1 MKIEN
6 LSQERIVDFIRYCK
20 SHRKEVDDSFLY
32 DEDLERFKLN
42 EENPTCL
49 LIDEE
54 ENIIGAVSL
63 IIDEYYKKGKKGRFR
78 IFHSITNNIEYYR
91 KMLREILKH
100 TEDINKIF
108 VFVKEEEKDIIN
120 ILNSLNFYVERYSFH
135 LKRDIKPIA
144 EAIFPEGF
152 NLKTFEFNRD
162 EEHWC
167 EVRNAGFTKLKGSET
182 PRTPEMISEM
192 QYDGGLLPG
201 GMKILY
207 NHDEP
212 VGIVGV
218 SSEIEE
224 GIEYAFIYS
233 LAVKPEYQGKALGR
247 NLLRLALHYGETLG
261 IDRGMLTVNGENDKA
276 LSLYLKEGFYKDEVV
291 ICYNYDIR

>member
-1 MKIEN
+1 MKTEN
-6 LSQERIVDFIRYCK
+6 LTQERMGGFISYCK

-32 DEDLERFKLN
+32 DEDLGRFKLG
-42 EENPTCL
+42 EENPTYL
-49 LIDEE
+49 LIDKD
-54 ENIIGAVSL
+54 ENIIGVASL
-63 IIDEYYKKGKKGRFR
+63 IIDEYNKKCKKGRFR
-78 IFHSITNNIEYYR
+78 IFHSITNNLEYYR
-91 KMLREILKH
+91 EMLREILKH
-100 TEDINKIF
+100 TEEINKIF
-108 VFVKEEEKDIIN
+108 VFVKEEEKGIIN
-120 ILNSLNFYVERYSFH
+120 ILNSLNFCIERYSFL
-135 LKRDIKPIA
+135 LKRDVEPIG
-144 EAIFPEGF
+144 ETIFPEGF

-167 EVRNAGFTKLKGSET
+167 EVRNAGFAKLKGSET

-192 QYDGGLLPG
+192 QYDRGLLPG

-207 NHDEP
+207 NLDEP

-218 SSEIEE
+218 SKEIEE
-224 GIEYAFIYS
+224 DIEYAFIHS
-233 LAVKPEYQGKALGR
+233 LAVKPEYQGKALGK
-247 NLLRLALHYGETLG
+247 NLLRAALYHGKTLN

>member
-6 LSQERIVDFIRYCK
+6 LTQERMGDFISYCK

-32 DEDLERFKLN
+32 DEDLERFKPG
-42 EENPTCL
+42 EENPTYL

-54 ENIIGAVSL
+54 ENIIGAASL

-91 KMLREILKH
+91 KLLREILKH
-100 TEDINKIF
+100 TEGINEIF
-108 VFVKEEEKDIIN
+108 VFANEENKGIIN
-120 ILNSLNFYVERYSFH
+120 VLSSLNFYIERYSFT
-135 LKRDIKPIA
+135 LIRDAGPIEA
-144 EAIFPEGF
+144 AIFPEGF

-167 EVRNAGFTKLKGSET
+167 EVRNAGFTKLKGCET
-182 PRTPEMISEM
+182 PRTPEMISKM
-192 QYDGGLLPG
+192 QYDGDLLPG

-207 NHDEP
+207 NYDEP

-218 SSEIEE
+218 SSEIDE

-247 NLLRLALHYGETLG
+247 NLLRSALHYGKTLG

-276 LSLYLKEGFYKDEVV
+276 LSLYLKEGFYKDGVV

>member
-1 MKIEN
+1 MRIEN
-6 LSQERIVDFIRYCK
+6 LTQERMGDFIRYCK

-32 DEDLERFKLN
+32 DEDLKRFKLG
-42 EENPTCL
+42 EENPTYL

-54 ENIIGAVSL
+54 ENIIGATSL
-63 IIDEYYKKGKKGRFR
+63 IIDEYNKKGKKGRFR
-78 IFHSITNNIEYYR
+78 IFHSITNNVEGYR
-91 KMLREILKH
+91 KMLGEILKH
-100 TEDINKIF
+100 TEEINKIF
-108 VFVKEEEKDIIN
+108 VFVKEEDKEIIN
-120 ILNSLNFYVERYSFH
+120 ILNSLNFYIERYSFS
-135 LKRDIKPIA
+135 LKRDIGPIEA
-144 EAIFPEGF
+144 AIFPEAF

-167 EVRNAGFTKLKGSET
+167 EVRNAGFAKLKGSEA
-182 PRTPEMISEM
+182 PRTPEMIREM
-192 QYDGGLLPG
+192 QYDRGLIPG

-207 NHDEP
+207 NLDEP

-218 SSEIEE
+218 WKEIEE
-224 GIEYAFIYS
+224 DIEYAFIYS
-233 LAVKPEYQGKALGR
+233 LAVKPEFQGKALGK
-247 NLLRLALHYGETLG
+247 NLLRAALHYGKTLG

>member
-6 LSQERIVDFIRYCK
+6 LSQERMGDFISYCK

-32 DEDLERFKLN
+32 DDDLERFKIG
-42 EENPTCL
+42 EENPTYL
-49 LIDEE
+49 LMDEE
-54 ENIIGAVSL
+54 ENIIGVASL

-78 IFHSITNNIEYYR
+78 IFHSITNNVEYY
-91 KMLREILKH
+91 KKLLREILKH
-100 TEDINKIF
+100 TEGINEIF
-108 VFVKEEEKDIIN
+108 VFVNEENKGIMN
-120 ILNSLNFYVERYSFH
+120 ILNSLNFYIERYSFT
-135 LKRDIKPIA
+135 LIRDAGPIEA
-144 EAIFPEGF
+144 AIFPEGF

-218 SSEIEE
+218 SSEIED

-233 LAVKPEYQGKALGR
+233 LAVKPERQGKALGR

-276 LSLYLKEGFYKDEVV
+276 LNLYHKEGFYKDEVA